1 MKISLKILTKGG
13 FQRENENNKDVP
25 TDFFFFLE
33 IINYNY
39 IRYL

>member
-1 MKISLKILTKGG
+1 MEISPISLSKGG
-13 FQRENENNKDVP
+13 FQREGTYKWIA
-25 TDFFFFLE
+25 TDFFFLE